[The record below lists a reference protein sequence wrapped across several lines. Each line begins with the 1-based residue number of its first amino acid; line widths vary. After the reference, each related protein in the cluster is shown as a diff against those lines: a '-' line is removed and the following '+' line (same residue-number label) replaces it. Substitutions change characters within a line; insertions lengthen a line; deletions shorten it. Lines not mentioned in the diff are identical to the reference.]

1 MNISKITFHFCLT
14 SLAILSFIST
24 IPVTAQNDSSYI
36 DFGDFGG
43 IIYLDSVMVTATR
56 EGLEI
61 EDFIRYVQK
70 DTSFYQAFRNIRTR
84 NYQADNDIRL
94 FNKKGRQ
101 VAHYACRSIQSS
113 DGRCSEMIRE
123 KEQVEGNYYKNKR
136 KGKELKYYTSKLY
149 HKLFLIEHPF
159 CYDPGQITPNESSKG
174 MAKHINELKKLIFTP
189 GQKAD
194 VPLIGNKTAIFDPE
208 MATYYDFHF
217 TGGQYQNKWDCYIF
231 SAFVKP
237 KYLEKKENKT
247 VIKSL
252 STYFDRETFQVLGRS
267 YQLTYEGLLYS
278 FDITMEIELTKDGN
292 DYLPKFL
299 SYDGYW
305 KIAFKKPEIAKFN
318 ASFYY

>member
-1 MNISKITFHFCLT
+1 VKNKKVILYT
-14 SLAILSFIST
+14 SLIGLIILSIGPNYAV
-24 IPVTAQNDSSYI
+24 IAQNDSSYI

-43 IIYLDSVMVTATR
+43 IIYLDSVMVMATR
-56 EGLEI
+56 EGLEV
-61 EDFIRYVQK
+61 EDFIRYVQE

-84 NYQADNDIRL
+84 SYRADNDIRL
-94 FNKKGRQ
+94 FNKKARQ
-101 VAHYACRSIQSS
+101 IAHYACRSIQTS
-113 DGRCSEMIRE
+113 DGRCSEMVRE
-123 KEQVEGNYYKNKR
+123 KEQIEGNYYKKKR
-136 KGKELKYYTSKLY
+136 KGKELKYYTAKLY

-159 CYDPGQITPNESSKG
+159 CYDPKEITPDEAPKG
-174 MAKHINELKKLIFTP
+174 MAKHISELKKLIFSP

-194 VPLIGNKTAIFDPE
+194 VPLIGNKTAIFDAQ
-208 MATYYDFHF
+208 MARYYDFHF

-237 KYLEKKENKT
+237 KYQEKKENKT

-278 FDITMEIELTKDGN
+278 FDITMEIELTKKGN
-292 DYLPKFL
+292 DYLPKYL

-305 KIAFKKPEIAKFN
+305 DIAFKKPEIAKFN
-318 ASFYY
+318 ARFYY